1 MSNTFCPVGTAHAFP
16 HTNQKATACRLGSY
30 FGVISLFMLIFFV
43 LPASNA
49 RAEDDT
55 APATFGQEEGKKRSF
70 TTGSDFFDSAE
81 LGGSLNYFQRKRTRY
96 DVNTGGM
103 ETNLNHA
110 TTQANMD
117 FSSGF
122 IAKTI
127 GLDFAAFGSL
137 DLWSTGAP
145 DHEMNFV
152 PWSNPWHPDWT
163 ATETRDNASIYKAAL
178 KLKGGPV
185 WARGGLFQPTGPGVL
200 GVNWSI
206 FPGTY
211 RGAEMG
217 ADFGGLSLAA
227 AWVDEYKAPWYY
239 ELYSFRKRDGETKV
253 DYLWSLGGR
262 YAFENN
268 LLLEVAYGES
278 EDYLQNAHFKISHSQ
293 NLVQNLGQT
302 PEETQKLSYGYS
314 LYTMADSDNSGSVN
328 DNFAG
333 LAYQHY
339 VHAKFETGPWTLRSE
354 FTYTWAPM
362 NNPEQL
368 GYFAYRLVNPNGG
381 AKGAYDIWWDAR
393 SDWNHHKEKAIF
405 AGVSRSLDDILPAA
419 GFSAGVGGAVGW
431 DGQAYGY
438 SQRLREQAL
447 NLDLGYTVPDG
458 FFKGSSAFIHFTEY
472 NNSTS
477 LQSWEGFKNAF
488 QDERDIK
495 IMVSIPF
502 SI

>member
-1 MSNTFCPVGTAHAFP
+1 MNLNSTPLSNNFP
-16 HTNQKATACRLGSY
+16 AKKATVYTQLATSFHLT
-30 FGVISLFMLIFFV
+30 FLFALIFLIFH
-43 LPASNA
+43 PAFA
-49 RAEDDT
+49 WAEDDT
-55 APATFGQEEGKKRSF
+55 APATFGQEEEKKRSF
-70 TTGSDFFDSAE
+70 NTGTDFFDNA
-81 LGGSLNYFQRKRTRY
+81 SLNGSIVYFQRKRLRY
-96 DVNTGGM
+96 DLNNRKM

-122 IAKTI
+122 VANNI

-137 DLWSTGAP
+137 DLWSSGAP

-152 PWSNPWHPDWT
+152 PWSDPWHPDWSKQKT
-163 ATETRDNASIYKAAL
+163 KDNASIYKAAL
-178 KLKGGPV
+178 KLKGGPA
-185 WARGGLFQPTGPGVL
+185 WAKAGLFQPSGPGVL

-217 ADFGGLSLAA
+217 ADFGGLSLSA
-227 AWVDEYKAPWYY
+227 AWADEYKAPWYY

-253 DYLWSLGGR
+253 DYLWSMGAR
-262 YAFENN
+262 YTFENE
-268 LLLEVAYGES
+268 LSLELAYGES
-278 EDYLQNAHFKISHSQ
+278 EDYLKNAHFKLNKTQ
-293 NLVQNLGQT
+293 TLG
-302 PEETQKLSYGYS
+302 ELQKLNYGYT
-314 LYTMADSDNSGSVN
+314 LYTMADNDNSGSLN
-328 DNFAG
+328 DNFDG
-333 LAYQHY
+333 VAYQHY
-339 VHAKFETGPWTLRSE
+339 VHAKFETGPWTLKGE
-354 FTYTWAPM
+354 FTYTWAPA
-362 NNPEQL
+362 NNQEQL

-405 AGVSRSLDDILPAA
+405 AGVSRTLDDILPLA
-419 GFSAGVGGAVGW
+419 GFSAGISGAIGW
-431 DGQAYGY
+431 DGKAYGY
-438 SQRLREQAL
+438 SQRLREQAW
-447 NLDLGYTVPDG
+447 NLDLGYTMPDG

-472 NNSTS
+472 NNSSS

-495 IMVSIPF
+495 ILVSIPF